1 MKCII
6 LAGGRGDRLW
16 PLSRQSYP
24 KQFIKLQGDHSLFQ
38 ETIARNIPYCDEF
51 IIITN
56 EEYRYI
62 AINQVAAFQGLVH
75 RYIFEGEGRKT
86 TAALTLACLRL
97 EKSETVLVVPADQV
111 VDGIN
116 YKDDITRAKELSA
129 QGYIVTFGMQ
139 VNSPEE
145 RYGYIKTN
153 GEDVDAFVEKPD
165 YETAVKYM
173 NSGEYLINSGMMLF
187 RVGDFLEELN
197 TYSPDIFKLCKNAL
211 KGRKVK
217 GNSVTYPSVVM
228 NSIPAIHIERT
239 LLEKTKR
246 AKVVKAHFEWKD
258 IGNLEDIEETRLK
271 TSADGLEYE
280 NNCENTD
287 IINRCPKSLV
297 VANGVSDVV
306 IVNTPD
312 AVYVGKKGESERL
325 KELVNDSDAISSIG
339 RFFESGRINY
349 RQWGTYDLLV
359 DTPHYRVK
367 HVVIKPG
374 KTIYAH
380 RHEFRSEHWTVVSG
394 TAFIELDGKE
404 GYYRTDDVV
413 DVLPGMK
420 HQVSNFSDTE
430 LVIVEVS
437 VGENVS
443 EDDKVSAEWNESENN
458 KPVLPSEPL
467 VKLNPAFKDNLWGGT
482 KLKEIYGK
490 KCDFDIL
497 AESWEMSAHEAG
509 QSIIASGRNKGMLFN
524 EYLSLIGKNNWGWKC
539 STFNDF
545 PILVKLIDAKDKLS
559 VQVHPDDDYAIVNEA
574 QYGKNEVWYVVDC
587 DEEAYLYCGFNKDVS
602 REEVLK
608 RIEDDTILEILNKIP
623 VSKGDVYFIKSGT
636 VHAIGAGIVIC
647 EIQQSSTC
655 TYRLYDFNR
664 RDKFGDLRELHIDK
678 ALDVLNF
685 SKYCPEKIAD
695 DTTEAVGYTKRIISR
710 CKYFECALVDIEL
723 SARILGVEES
733 FTSFLVIEG
742 SGSISVSDLN
752 EPEKV
757 KEKISFKPGD
767 SLFAPK
773 SKDIFVIEG
782 KAKIIMTR
790 V

>member
-56 EEYRYI
+56 EEYRFI

-97 EKSETVLVVPADQV
+97 NKSESVLVVPADQV
-111 VDGIN
+111 VEGIN
-116 YKDDITRAKELSA
+116 YKDDITRAKELA
-129 QGYIVTFGMQ
+129 NEGNIVTFGMP

-145 RYGYIKTN
+145 RYGYIKAE
-153 GEDVDAFVEKPD
+153 GEDVLAFVEKPD
-165 YETAVKYM
+165 YETAVEYM
-173 NSGEYLINSGMMLF
+173 NSGDYLVNSGMMLF
-187 RVGDFLEELN
+187 RVGDFLDELRN
-197 TYSPDIFKLCKNAL
+197 YSSDIFDICKNAL
-211 KGRKVK
+211 KGKKTK
-217 GNSVTYPSVVM
+217 GNSVTYPASVM
-228 NSIPAIHIERT
+228 NTIPAVHIEKT

-246 AKVVKAHFEWKD
+246 AKVVKTHFDWKD
-258 IGNLEDIEETRLK
+258 IGGLEDVVDSR
-271 TSADGLEYE
+271 TSSDGYEYE
-280 NNCENTD
+280 NNCENTE
-287 IINRCPKSLV
+287 IINRCPKSIV

-306 IVNTPD
+306 IVNTSD

-325 KELVNDSDAISSIG
+325 KELINDSEAVAQIG
-339 RFFESGRINY
+339 RFFEAGRINY
-349 RQWGTYDLLV
+349 RQWGSYDLLV

-367 HVVIKPG
+367 HVVIQPG
-374 KTIYAH
+374 KTIFAH
-380 RHEFRSEHWTVVSG
+380 KHEFRSEHWTVVSG
-394 TAFIELDGKE
+394 TAFINLDGKE
-404 GYYRTDDVV
+404 GYYHTDDVI
-413 DVLPGMK
+413 DVLPGMR
-420 HQVSNFSDTE
+420 HEVSNVGETE

-443 EDDKVSAEWNESENN
+443 EDDKISADWNDIDNGKAS
-458 KPVLPSEPL
+458 LPSEPL

-509 QSIIASGRNKGMLFN
+509 QSVIATGRNKGMLFN
-524 EYLSLIGKNNWGWKC
+524 EYLSLIGKENWGWKC
-539 STFNDF
+539 RSFEEF
-545 PILVKLIDAKDKLS
+545 PILVKFIDARDKLS
-559 VQVHPDDDYAIVNEA
+559 VQVHPDDDYAIANER
-574 QYGKNEVWYVVDC
+574 QYGKNEVWYVIDC
-587 DEEAYLYCGFNKDVS
+587 EPDSYLYCGFNRDVTK
-602 REEVLK
+602 EEVLR
-608 RIEDDTILEILNKIP
+608 RIEDDTILEILNIIP
-623 VSKGDVYFIKSGT
+623 VSKGDVYFIKTGT

-664 RDKFGDLRELHIDK
+664 RDKFGDPRELHVDK
-678 ALDVLNF
+678 ALDVINF
-685 SKYCPEKIAD
+685 SKYCPEKIDEGDIKAD
-695 DTTEAVGYTKRIISR
+695 GYTKRTISL
-710 CKYFECALVDIEL
+710 CKYFECALVEIDS

-733 FTSFLVIEG
+733 FTSFLCIEG
-742 SGSISVSDLN
+742 NGTINVSKLDDPDVVV
-752 EPEKV
+752 ETMP
-757 KEKISFKPGD
+757 FKAGD

-773 SKDIFVIEG
+773 STDIFDIKG
-782 KAKIIMTR
+782 NTKFILTR

>member
-56 EEYRYI
+56 EEYRFI

-97 EKSETVLVVPADQV
+97 NKSESVLVVPADQV
-111 VDGIN
+111 IEGGS
-116 YKDDITRAKELSA
+116 YKDDITRAKELA
-129 QGYIVTFGMQ
+129 NEGNIVTFGMP

-145 RYGYIKTN
+145 RYGYIKAE
-153 GEDVDAFVEKPD
+153 GEDVLAFVEKPD
-165 YETAVKYM
+165 HETAIEYM
-173 NSGEYLINSGMMLF
+173 KSGNYLVNSGMMLF
-187 RVGDFLEELN
+187 RAGDFLDELKK
-197 TYSPDIFKLCKNAL
+197 YSADIYDICKNAL
-211 KGRKVK
+211 KGKKTK
-217 GNSVTYPSVVM
+217 GNSVTYPASVM
-228 NSIPAIHIERT
+228 NSIPAVHIEKT

-246 AKVVKAHFEWKD
+246 AKVVKAHFDWKD
-258 IGNLEDIEETRLK
+258 IGGLEDVADSR
-271 TSADGLEYE
+271 TSSDGYEYE

-287 IINRCPKSLV
+287 IINRCSKSIV

-306 IVNTPD
+306 IVNTTD

-325 KELVNDSDAISSIG
+325 KELVNDSEAVSQIG
-339 RFFESGRINY
+339 RFFESGRVFY
-349 RQWGTYDLLV
+349 RQWGKYELLV

-367 HVVIKPG
+367 HVVIQPG

-380 RHEFRSEHWTVVSG
+380 KHEFRSEHWTVVSG

-404 GYYRTDDVV
+404 GYYHIDDVV

-420 HQVSNFSDTE
+420 HQVSNAGDTE

-443 EDDKVSAEWNESENN
+443 EDDKITAEWNDAQSNSSS
-458 KPVLPSEPL
+458 LPSEAL
-467 VKLNPAFKDNLWGGT
+467 VKLNPALKDNLWGGN

-509 QSIIASGRNKGMLFN
+509 QSIVATGRNKGMLFN
-524 EYLSLIGKNNWGWKC
+524 EYLSLIGKENWGWKC
-539 STFNDF
+539 RSFEDF
-545 PILVKLIDAKDKLS
+545 PILVKFIDAKDKLS
-559 VQVHPDDDYAIVNEA
+559 VQVHPDDDYAIANEG
-574 QYGKNEVWYVVDC
+574 QYGKNEVWYVIDC
-587 DEEAYLYCGFNKDVS
+587 EPDSYLYCGFNRDVTK
-602 REEVLK
+602 EEVLK
-608 RIEDDTILEILNKIP
+608 RIEDDTILEVLNKIP
-623 VSKGDVYFIKSGT
+623 VSKGDVYFIKTGT

-664 RDKFGDLRELHIDK
+664 KDKFGDPRELHIDK
-678 ALDVLNF
+678 ALDVMNF
-685 SKYCPEKIAD
+685 SKYCPEKID
-695 DTTEAVGYTKRIISR
+695 EGAVNAEGYTKRTISL
-710 CKYFECALVDIEL
+710 CKYFECSLVEIES
-723 SARILGVEES
+723 SARIMGVEES
-733 FTSFLVIEG
+733 FTSFLCIEG
-742 SGSISVSDLN
+742 SGSINVSRQN
-752 EPEKV
+752 EPDTVVETLP
-757 KEKISFKPGD
+757 FKAGD

-773 SKDIFVIEG
+773 STDIFEING
-782 KAKIIMTR
+782 KCKMIVSR